1 MLCYNALMISQEKIE
16 RINWLSRKKKDEGLT
31 EEEIVEQKI
40 LYREYIDAIKGNL
53 RVHLESIEFVDEK
66 KDLS

>member
-1 MLCYNALMISQEKIE
+1 MISQEKIE
-16 RINWLSRKKKDEGLT
+16 RINWLSRKKKTDGLT

-40 LYREYIDAIKGNL
+40 LYREYIDAIKGSL

-66 KDLS
+66 NDLS

>member
-1 MLCYNALMISQEKIE
+1 MISQEKIE
-16 RINWLSRKKKDEGLT
+16 RINWLSRKKKTDGLT

-66 KDLS
+66 NDLS

>member
-1 MLCYNALMISQEKIE
+1 MISQEKIE

-31 EEEIVEQKI
+31 EEEIVEKKI
-40 LYREYIDAIKGNL
+40 LYREYIDAIKGSL
-53 RVHLESIEFVDEK
+53 RVHLESIEIVDEK